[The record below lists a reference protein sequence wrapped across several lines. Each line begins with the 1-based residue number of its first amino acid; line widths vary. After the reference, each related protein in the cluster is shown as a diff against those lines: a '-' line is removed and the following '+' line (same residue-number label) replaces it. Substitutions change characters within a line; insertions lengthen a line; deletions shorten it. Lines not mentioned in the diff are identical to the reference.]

1 VLIHAKHPSF
11 EGKQFPAYTSQRN
24 IQRQMALDI
33 QEGAAMHSNT
43 KEVISDVD
51 TRLETPSSASDG
63 DVRLVSRE

>member
-1 VLIHAKHPSF
+1 
-11 EGKQFPAYTSQRN
+11 
-24 IQRQMALDI
+24 MALDI

-43 KEVISDVD
+43 KAVITDVD